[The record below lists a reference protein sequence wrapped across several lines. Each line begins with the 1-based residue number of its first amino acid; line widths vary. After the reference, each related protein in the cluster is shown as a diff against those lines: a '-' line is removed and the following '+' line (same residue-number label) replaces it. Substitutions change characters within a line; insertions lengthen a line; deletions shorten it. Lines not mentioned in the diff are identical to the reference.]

1 MAITLILKNKKNNK
15 IKIGILGF
23 SWTTLFFG
31 GFVPLIRGD
40 LKMFLILLIFYV
52 AINYNMPLILQN
64 SHLINFRMLS
74 VIWTFNN
81 GWNLLYGFVVHIL
94 GAFFYNKIYTQRLV
108 NRGYVPMNEEG
119 ITLLKIKGITV
130 HSGDWPQ

>member
-52 AINYNMPLILQN
+52 GINYNMPMILQN
-64 SHLINFRMLS
+64 SHLIDFRMLS

-81 GWNLLYGFVVHIL
+81 SWNLLYSFVVHIL
-94 GAFFYNKIYTQRLV
+94 GAFFYNRIYTQHLV

-119 ITLLKIKGITV
+119 TTLLKIKGITV
-130 HSGDWPQ
+130 HSVDWPE

>member
-52 AINYNMPLILQN
+52 GINYNMPMVLQN
-64 SHLINFRMLS
+64 SHLIDFRMLS

-81 GWNLLYGFVVHIL
+81 SWNLLYSFVVHIL
-94 GAFFYNKIYTQRLV
+94 GAFFYNRIYTQHLV
-108 NRGYVPMNEEG
+108 HQGYVPMNEEG
-119 ITLLKIKGITV
+119 TTLLKIKGITV
-130 HSGDWPQ
+130 HSVDWPQ

>member
-1 MAITLILKNKKNNK
+1 MAITLILKNKRNNE

-40 LKMFLILLIFYV
+40 LKMFLILLILYIT
-52 AINYNMPLILQN
+52 INYNTPLIFQN
-64 SHLINFRMLS
+64 SHLINFQMLS
-74 VIWTFNN
+74 VIWTSNN
-81 GWNLLYGFVVHIL
+81 SWNLLYGFVVHVL
-94 GAFFYNKIYTQRLV
+94 GAFFYNKIYTQHLV

-119 ITLLKIKGITV
+119 ITLLKIKGIMV
-130 HSGDWPQ
+130 H

>member
-52 AINYNMPLILQN
+52 GINYNMPMILQN
-64 SHLINFRMLS
+64 SHLIDFRMLS

-81 GWNLLYGFVVHIL
+81 SWNLLYSFVVHIV
-94 GAFFYNKIYTQRLV
+94 GAFFYNRIYTQHLV

-119 ITLLKIKGITV
+119 TTLLKIKGITV
-130 HSGDWPQ
+130 HSVDWPQ